1 MSIVE
6 NSVKATAKRI
16 TYGIEIKV
24 GSFTLN
30 EWGLHESQAKEVN
43 ELLVLNGDKP
53 IVVDGVT
60 FSLRECRRYRAS
72 PSKDGCAA
80 AENGYT
86 SAANRS
92 RQDQSGQSAYQRSG
106 AAMQALP

>member
-24 GSFTLN
+24 GTFTLN

-53 IVVDGVT
+53 ITVDGVT
-60 FSLRECRRYRAS
+60 FSRRA
-72 PSKDGCAA
+72 PSELSSKL
-80 AENGYT
+80 
-86 SAANRS
+86 
-92 RQDQSGQSAYQRSG
+92 
-106 AAMQALP
+106 AAMKAQLASNAG

>member
-60 FSLRECRRYRAS
+60 FSRRA
-72 PSKDGCAA
+72 PSELSSKL
-80 AENGYT
+80 
-86 SAANRS
+86 
-92 RQDQSGQSAYQRSG
+92 
-106 AAMQALP
+106 AAMKAQLSSQQA

>member
-53 IVVDGVT
+53 VVVKTADGSIT
-60 FSLRECRRYRAS
+60 FSRRA
-72 PSKDGCAA
+72 PS
-80 AENGYT
+80 ELSST
-86 SAANRS
+86 L
-92 RQDQSGQSAYQRSG
+92 
-106 AAMQALP
+106 AAMKAQLAGQG

>member
-6 NSVKATAKRI
+6 QAQKATAKRI
-16 TYGIEIKV
+16 TYGIEIKA

-53 IVVDGVT
+53 FTVDGLT
-60 FSLRECRRYRAS
+60 FSRRA
-72 PSKDGCAA
+72 PSELSSKL
-80 AENGYT
+80 
-86 SAANRS
+86 
-92 RQDQSGQSAYQRSG
+92 
-106 AAMQALP
+106 AAMKASMASQTEQVSA

>member
-6 NSVKATAKRI
+6 TAQKPVAKRV

-43 ELLVLNGDKP
+43 EMLTLNGDKP
-53 IVVDGVT
+53 FTIEGVT
-60 FSLRECRRYRAS
+60 FSRRA
-72 PSKDGCAA
+72 PSELSSKL
-80 AENGYT
+80 
-86 SAANRS
+86 
-92 RQDQSGQSAYQRSG
+92 
-106 AAMQALP
+106 AAMKATLSAQNV

>member
-6 NSVKATAKRI
+6 QAQKATAKRI

-53 IVVDGVT
+53 VVVDGVT
-60 FSLRECRRYRAS
+60 FSRRAPSELSAKLAALKAS
-72 PSKDGCAA
+72 MA
-80 AENGYT
+80 
-86 SAANRS
+86 
-92 RQDQSGQSAYQRSG
+92 QQS
-106 AAMQALP
+106 

>member
-6 NSVKATAKRI
+6 AATKATAKRI

-53 IVVDGVT
+53 VVVKTADGSIT
-60 FSLRECRRYRAS
+60 FSRRA
-72 PSKDGCAA
+72 PS
-80 AENGYT
+80 ELSST
-86 SAANRS
+86 L
-92 RQDQSGQSAYQRSG
+92 
-106 AAMQALP
+106 AAMKAQLAQPQS